1 VSDKRYI
8 GTFFSDVA
16 MQDTQPLSVMDFLI
30 KTHVAALRDYTDTEI
45 YKFRHGVVQVFA
57 LLVSYAA

>member
-1 VSDKRYI
+1 
-8 GTFFSDVA
+8 